1 MTGTDIITAILL
13 AGIFIA
19 IVVYLLYWLY
29 RLSSKD
35 VAFVRT
41 GFGGERVVINGGAL
55 VLPIIHTITPVGMR
69 TLRLEVKRAGERSLI
84 TKNRMRVEVTAEF
97 YLRVKPDA
105 ESVSL
110 AAQTLGKRT
119 MDSEQLKELVQGRFV
134 DALSNMAAQM
144 TMDEMQNRRGEYVK
158 GVKAQVEHD
167 LVRNG
172 LELEAVSLTSLDQVS
187 IELFNPSNAFDAEGL
202 TQLTEQIESRKKAR
216 NDIEQ
221 DTAIQIRSK
230 NLQAEIESLEIQRR
244 SEYARLGQE
253 REIAKQRALEKSE
266 IVRDRAE
273 REREA
278 QEAEIL
284 AMEEIEKV
292 RIRKEKALE
301 AERSLR
307 ETTLTEEIE
316 TRRKHRNDVERETEL
331 AILAKNLEV
340 ELRALDIEREK
351 AFARLQQQQEIA
363 TRKTLQEA
371 EIAAREAEGERSAE
385 VARIRSSEAVE
396 KARIEEQMGIELERI
411 RSRQETER
419 LDIQRRMALEVDDR
433 ERNIAVLRKELE
445 KAQAEAETEEAR
457 AKVAEAMEK
466 VVSARETEIAER
478 RKQIELIEAART
490 AQAEALQITT
500 ISQAQAEAAEQR
512 AEAERFSSLAARL
525 RYEVDAEGKR
535 MLNEAENMRSD
546 DNRKDALRMKLIEHL
561 EGIIRESVKPM
572 EQISDIKILQ
582 VDGMPG
588 LSGAGMVKGN
598 GAGGGGNGS
607 DLDGP
612 GPGGGSLADNIV
624 SSALRYRVQA
634 PFVDKLL
641 NEIGMSGGDITKI
654 GNLLKSVEDK
664 GD

>member
-19 IVVYLLYWLY
+19 IIVYLLYWLY

-105 ESVSL
+105 EAVSL

-158 GVKAQVEHD
+158 GVKAQVEDD

-363 TRKTLQEA
+363 ARKAQQEA
-371 EIAAREAEGERSAE
+371 EIATREAEGERSAE

-396 KARIEEQMGIELERI
+396 KARIEEQKAIELERI

-419 LDIQRRMALEVDDR
+419 LEIQRRMAIEVEDR
-433 ERNIAVLRKELE
+433 DRNIAVLRKELE
-445 KAQAEAETEEAR
+445 KALAEAETEGAR

-466 VVSARETEIAER
+466 VVSVRETEIAER

-512 AEAERFSSLAARL
+512 AEAERFSSMAARL

-588 LSGAGMVKGN
+588 LSGSGMANGN
-598 GAGGGGNGS
+598 GMGGGSS

>member
-1 MTGTDIITAILL
+1 MSGTDIITAILL

-19 IVVYLLYWLY
+19 VIVYLLYWLY

-69 TLRLEVKRAGERSLI
+69 TLRIEVKRAGEKSLI

-119 MDSEQLKELVQGRFV
+119 MDGEQLKELVQGRFV

-158 GVKAQVEHD
+158 GVKAQVEDD

-202 TQLTEQIESRKKAR
+202 TQLTEQIESRKKVR

-221 DTAIQIRSK
+221 DTVIQIRAK
-230 NLQAEIESLEIQRR
+230 NLQAEIESLDIQKR
-244 SEYARLGQE
+244 SEYARLSQE
-253 REIAKQRALEKSE
+253 REIAKQRALEKAE

-284 AMEEIEKV
+284 AMEEIEKT

-316 TRRKHRNDVERETEL
+316 GRRKHRNEVERETEL

-351 AFARLQQQQEIA
+351 AFARLQQQQDIA
-363 TRKTLQEA
+363 ARKAQQEA
-371 EIAAREAEGERSAE
+371 EIAQREAEGERNAE
-385 VARIRSSEAVE
+385 IARIQSTEAVE
-396 KARIEEQMGIELERI
+396 RARIEEEKAIELERI

-419 LDIQRRMALEVDDR
+419 LDIQRRMALDIEDR

-445 KAQAEAETEEAR
+445 KALAEAETEEAR
-457 AKVAEAMEK
+457 AKAVEAMEK
-466 VVSARETEIAER
+466 VISVRETEIAER

-500 ISQAQAEAAEQR
+500 ISEAQTQAAEQR
-512 AEAERFSSLAARL
+512 AEAERFASLAARL

-535 MLNEAENMRSD
+535 MLNEAENMRSEES
-546 DNRKDALRMKLIEHL
+546 RKDALRIKLVEHL

-588 LSGAGMVKGN
+588 LTGAGLGPN
-598 GAGGGGNGS
+598 GGGGNSGGG

-612 GPGGGSLADNIV
+612 GPNGGSLADNIV

-654 GNLLKSVEDK
+654 GSLLQNMEKQ

>member
-1 MTGTDIITAILL
+1 MSGTDIITAILL

-41 GFGGERVVINGGAL
+41 GFGGERVIINGGAL

-69 TLRLEVKRAGERSLI
+69 TLRIEVKRAGERSLI

-97 YLRVKPDA
+97 YLRVKPVA
-105 ESVSL
+105 EAVSL

-158 GVKAQVEHD
+158 GVKVQVEDD

-202 TQLTEQIESRKKAR
+202 TQLTEQIESRKKVR

-230 NLQAEIESLEIQRR
+230 NLQAEIEALEIQKQ
-244 SEYARLGQE
+244 SEYARLSQE
-253 REIAKQRALEKSE
+253 REIAKQRALEKAE

-273 REREA
+273 RDREA

-284 AMEEIEKV
+284 AVEEIEKT

-301 AERSLR
+301 AERTLR

-316 TRRKHRNDVERETEL
+316 ARRKHRNDVERETEL

-351 AFARLQQQQEIA
+351 AFARLQQQQDIA
-363 TRKTLQEA
+363 ARKARQEA
-371 EIAAREAEGERSAE
+371 EIAQHEAEGEQSAE
-385 VARIRSSEAVE
+385 IARIRTSESIE
-396 KARIEEQMGIELERI
+396 RARIEEEKAVEIERI
-411 RSRQETER
+411 RSRQLTEQ
-419 LDIQRRMALEVDDR
+419 LDIQRRMAIEIEDR
-433 ERNIAVLRKELE
+433 ERNITIIKKELE
-445 KAQAEAETEEAR
+445 KALAEAETEGAR

-466 VVSARETEIAER
+466 VISVRETEIAER
-478 RKQIELIEAART
+478 RKQIELIEAARS

-500 ISQAQAEAAEQR
+500 ISEAQMRASELRGEAD
-512 AEAERFSSLAARL
+512 RFASLAAKL

-535 MLNEAENMRSD
+535 MLNEVENIRSEES
-546 DNRKDALRMKLIEHL
+546 RKDALRMKLVEHL

-582 VDGMPG
+582 VEGMPG
-588 LSGAGMVKGN
+588 LTSARS
-598 GAGGGGNGS
+598 GAGGGDQDGDGS
-607 DLDGP
+607 GDDLNSP

-641 NEIGMSGGDITKI
+641 SEIGMSGGNITRVD
-654 GNLLKSVEDK
+654 NLLQTVEK
-664 GD
+664 

>member
-1 MTGTDIITAILL
+1 
-13 AGIFIA
+13 
-19 IVVYLLYWLY
+19 
-29 RLSSKD
+29 
-35 VAFVRT
+35 
-41 GFGGERVVINGGAL
+41 
-55 VLPIIHTITPVGMR
+55 
-69 TLRLEVKRAGERSLI
+69 
-84 TKNRMRVEVTAEF
+84 
-97 YLRVKPDA
+97 
-105 ESVSL
+105 
-110 AAQTLGKRT
+110 
-119 MDSEQLKELVQGRFV
+119 
-134 DALSNMAAQM
+134 
-144 TMDEMQNRRGEYVK
+144 
-158 GVKAQVEHD
+158 
-167 LVRNG
+167 
-172 LELEAVSLTSLDQVS
+172 
-187 IELFNPSNAFDAEGL
+187 
-202 TQLTEQIESRKKAR
+202 
-216 NDIEQ
+216 
-221 DTAIQIRSK
+221 
-230 NLQAEIESLEIQRR
+230 
-244 SEYARLGQE
+244 
-253 REIAKQRALEKSE
+253 
-266 IVRDRAE
+266 
-273 REREA
+273 
-278 QEAEIL
+278 
-284 AMEEIEKV
+284 MEEIEKV

-363 TRKTLQEA
+363 ARKAEQEA
-371 EIAAREAEGERSAE
+371 EIATREAEGERSAE
-385 VARIRSSEAVE
+385 VARIRTSEAVE
-396 KARIEEQMGIELERI
+396 KARIEEQKTIELERI

-419 LDIQRRMALEVDDR
+419 LEIQRRMAVEVEDR

-445 KAQAEAETEEAR
+445 KAVAEAETEEAR

-535 MLNEAENMRSD
+535 MLNEAENMRSG
-546 DNRKDALRMKLIEHL
+546 DNRKDALRMKLVEHL

-588 LSGAGMVKGN
+588 LSGSGLGN
-598 GAGGGGNGS
+598 GNGTGGGGNGS
-607 DLDGP
+607 DMDGP
-612 GPGGGSLADNIV
+612 GPGGGALADNIV

-654 GNLLKSVEDK
+654 GNLLKTVEDK